1 LRNESSRFIIIDFT
15 GRGEESKDGKSKK
28 KQRNLTL
35 KKILDPG
42 IFPEEAEDGI
52 YYRLCQINWN

>member
-1 LRNESSRFIIIDFT
+1 MRNESSRFIIIDFT
-15 GRGEESKDGKSKK
+15 GRGEEPKDGKAKK

-52 YYRLCQINWN
+52 ITVFIPNWN